1 MREIDNINFPVLL
14 IGSDLSAF
22 SGLESPTLKRFNDYS
37 KRCGMIIGLCYS
49 PPGYSIKNIQNRI
62 ILYPTNS
69 KWKPMFLLDGIRIGL
84 NLIKKWKPEIIVA
97 QDSFAFGLLG
107 LILKRLT
114 GIPLVIHYHSG
125 FYTNEYW
132 LKEKAYHR
140 LLARLGVFVSKRA
153 DLIRTVSTDIKN
165 DLIKS
170 GLPHNKVFY
179 ASPPVSGQYFIEKDS
194 EEEKRIINRHSLDRL
209 KTFIFIGRL
218 SKEKNIS
225 MIFKAIRILSEEE
238 KDIRLLMIGDGPQR
252 EYLQNL
258 ANAMGIKDNII
269 FLGIKPNKELKNYI
283 RSGIAVLITSFY
295 EGTAKVIKE
304 AAFSGRITISTATSG
319 VKDAI
324 RDGETG
330 IIIPI
335 GDIDR
340 LVSAMRYVI
349 NNPEI
354 AMEMG
359 KRARDYVMRKF
370 NPDDDVDRI
379 VRLWMYARGL
389 NNRA

>member
-1 MREIDNINFPVLL
+1 
-14 IGSDLSAF
+14 
-22 SGLESPTLKRFNDYS
+22 
-37 KRCGMIIGLCYS
+37 
-49 PPGYSIKNIQNRI
+49 
-62 ILYPTNS
+62 
-69 KWKPMFLLDGIRIGL
+69 
-84 NLIKKWKPEIIVA
+84 
-97 QDSFAFGLLG
+97 
-107 LILKRLT
+107 
-114 GIPLVIHYHSG
+114 
-125 FYTNEYW
+125 
-132 LKEKAYHR
+132 
-140 LLARLGVFVSKRA
+140 
-153 DLIRTVSTDIKN
+153 
-165 DLIKS
+165 
-170 GLPHNKVFY
+170 
-179 ASPPVSGQYFIEKDS
+179 
-194 EEEKRIINRHSLDRL
+194 
-209 KTFIFIGRL
+209 
-218 SKEKNIS
+218 